1 MTEKPGGWVVRML
14 ERHGAQVHLNTT
26 MDSAENGHVVLSD
39 GTTFDS
45 ELIVWTAGNA
55 ATRLLRNH
63 TDLPHTPR
71 GLVQVRADLRIGT
84 ADKLVPDAWAAGDDA
99 AVPDLA
105 SPARTPCRTRR
116 TPYDKANGWRKT

>member
-1 MTEKPGGWVVRML
+1 M
-14 ERHGAQVHLNTT
+14 HLNTT